1 MRGKNSRS
9 APDHYATRAK
19 KEGYPARSVYKLKE
33 IQQKFSLIREGHTV
47 LDLGAAPGSWSKYA
61 LELVRSGGKV
71 IGVDRKPWQVSG
83 SDSRISC
90 VTGDIFDEKLMD
102 SILEH
107 VRPDVIMSDAAPDTT
122 GTRTIDSARSMA
134 LAEQVLTLCTRY
146 LSHHG
151 SMIVKVFQGPDFQA
165 YSANARKLFESVKV
179 FKPKAC
185 RSDSFEVYLLG
196 IGKKVD
202 LRDNN

>member
-1 MRGKNSRS
+1 MKGKNSRS
-9 APDHYATRAK
+9 APDYYATQAK

-33 IQQKFSLIREGHTV
+33 IQQKFSVIRKGNTV

-71 IGVDRKPWQVSG
+71 TGIDLKPWQISG
-83 SDSRISC
+83 GDSRISC
-90 VTGDIFDEKLMD
+90 LTGDIFDEKLMD
-102 SILEH
+102 SIMEH
-107 VRPDVIMSDAAPDTT
+107 GRPDVIMSDAAPATT
-122 GTRTIDSARSMA
+122 GNRTIDSARSMA

-151 SMIVKVFQGPDFQA
+151 RMIVKVFQGPDVKMFTA
-165 YSANARKLFESVKV
+165 HAGKLFESVKV

-185 RSDSFEVYLLG
+185 RTDSFEVYLLG
-196 IGKKVD
+196 IGKKAGSYD
-202 LRDNN
+202 KS